1 MLNKH
6 VSQCWE
12 NLVLASIHLIN
23 IFKLIFTFN
32 LLQYSLMLMSPPALA
47 GMSARVEQR
56 LIHET
61 RAILTAAIVFQF
73 FIIDESVWKAR
84 WSVEDRQVRHFTQK
98 NRLEELRRRRNEGR
112 SYDRVQLLWLSGS
125 TLGHG
130 FWLNRRTR
138 LSCWGSLLDVLPCL
152 YVEDDSLHCSSR
164 ETLGGIGRASKQ
176 PGFKPMTFWCVKSWA
191 GPVPDPQRPQR
202 TAARHAVLL

>member
-47 GMSARVEQR
+47 GMSARVEQQ

-73 FIIDESVWKAR
+73 FIIDESV
-84 WSVEDRQVRHFTQK
+84 
-98 NRLEELRRRRNEGR
+98 
-112 SYDRVQLLWLSGS
+112 
-125 TLGHG
+125 
-130 FWLNRRTR
+130 
-138 LSCWGSLLDVLPCL
+138 
-152 YVEDDSLHCSSR
+152 
-164 ETLGGIGRASKQ
+164 
-176 PGFKPMTFWCVKSWA
+176 
-191 GPVPDPQRPQR
+191 
-202 TAARHAVLL
+202 